1 MVLEAGIDYVDQF
14 GLGELSMRRL
24 GAFLQVEGM
33 SLYRYVRSREE
44 LLDAMVDR
52 VMDRLY
58 ADPTVLL
65 SPEDD
70 WDDFLRR
77 IATGVRRVA
86 HTHPQLFPL
95 VATRHPAAPW
105 IRPPLR
111 SLRWIEGF
119 LAGLLARGFSDDAA
133 IYAYRAFGSLLVGRL
148 LVDVTALGVSP
159 GKTVA
164 QAEQTAHGR
173 SPDSA
178 TEHLHGNETDLK
190 AFPTITRL
198 ADRLAVEDLNDE
210 FTDALETLIA
220 RVDQA
225 RRALA

>member
-1 MVLEAGIDYVDQF
+1 MLEAGIDYVDQF

-52 VMDRLY
+52 VMDQLY
-58 ADPTVLL
+58 ADPSVLL
-65 SPEDD
+65 RPGDD
-70 WDDFLRR
+70 WQDFLRR

-86 HTHPQLFPL
+86 RTHPQLFPL

-133 IYAYRAFGSLLVGRL
+133 IYAYRTFGSFLVGRL
-148 LVDVTALGVSP
+148 LVDVTIEGVSP
-159 GKTVA
+159 GKAAA
-164 QAEQTAHGR
+164 QAEQLTAGQV
-173 SPDSA
+173 PDSG
-178 TEHLHGNETDLK
+178 TEQLHGTEVDPQS
-190 AFPTITRL
+190 FPTITRL
-198 ADRLAVEDLNDE
+198 ADKLAVEDLGEE
-210 FTDALETLIA
+210 FEDALETLIA
-220 RVDQA
+220 RIDQA
-225 RRALA
+225 RHILA